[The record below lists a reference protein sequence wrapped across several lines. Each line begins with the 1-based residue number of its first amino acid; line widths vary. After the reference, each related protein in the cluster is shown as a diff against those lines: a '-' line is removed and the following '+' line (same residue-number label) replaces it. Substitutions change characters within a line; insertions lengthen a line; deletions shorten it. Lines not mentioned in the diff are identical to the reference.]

1 MNKLNYLNKIT
12 RLPQNPQ
19 EQSPKQ
25 RLKKKEEEISGL
37 DILALTRWSMI
48 KRIRSSTVIE
58 NVAPH
63 PLNKLQQGHLLLNT
77 EWTNYFII
85 KIYF

>member
-25 RLKKKEEEISGL
+25 RLKEEKKKYL
-37 DILALTRWSMI
+37 VLTR
-48 KRIRSSTVIE
+48 
-58 NVAPH
+58 
-63 PLNKLQQGHLLLNT
+63 
-77 EWTNYFII
+77 
-85 KIYF
+85 

>member
-25 RLKKKEEEISGL
+25 RLKKKEEEISYIKKTNGFIGST
-37 DILALTRWSMI
+37 ILALLLVKGVSKI
-48 KRIRSSTVIE
+48 DKKIGQ
-58 NVAPH
+58 
-63 PLNKLQQGHLLLNT
+63 LN
-77 EWTNYFII
+77 
-85 KIYF
+85 

>member
-37 DILALTRWSMI
+37 DILALTR
-48 KRIRSSTVIE
+48 
-58 NVAPH
+58 
-63 PLNKLQQGHLLLNT
+63 
-77 EWTNYFII
+77 
-85 KIYF
+85 